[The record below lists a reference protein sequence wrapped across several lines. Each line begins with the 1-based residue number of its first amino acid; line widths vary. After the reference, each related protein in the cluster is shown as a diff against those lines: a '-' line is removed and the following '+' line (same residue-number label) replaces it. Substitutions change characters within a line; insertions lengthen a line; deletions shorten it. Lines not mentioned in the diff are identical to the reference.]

1 VSGKFNQPKK
11 ERVQIMSII
20 NFGSSVSLKEF
31 AHAIGTVGDDVT
43 IIGQGEPGIGKSA
56 MLKVLA
62 AQYPDHEIAYIDC
75 TLLDLGDF
83 ALPYT
88 ETIDE
93 TLNRLTGVNKITKF
107 APNARF
113 KMHTGKPVIVML
125 DEIGKA
131 MKAVKNVLLTLMLE
145 QRIGDNYLPT
155 GPKGEKSKVFGT
167 TNQMSDGVG
176 DMLEAHARNRVAFVT
191 VRKPSADEWIEWAIE
206 NGVDPTIIAWT
217 RQYPHALASYS
228 DPAQKDNPYI
238 FNPTRAGTGA
248 VVTPRSLEKAS
259 HIAKKRAVLGDAL
272 TISLLTGTI
281 GESAARDMQAFF
293 TVVDKLP
300 TWDGIVAD
308 PKNAKMPDD
317 TVAKCILVFSAITRV
332 ERDTL
337 AKFMAYVQRMD
348 MEWQALFATSVMK
361 STSKQAFAVTNKEF
375 KDWALKNQWL
385 F

>member
-1 VSGKFNQPKK
+1 
-11 ERVQIMSII
+11 MSVL
-20 NFGSSVSLKEF
+20 NFGHTVSLQDF
-31 AHAIGTVGDDVT
+31 AKAIGIVGKDVT
-43 IIGQGEPGIGKSA
+43 VIGQGEPGIGKSS

-62 AQYPDHEIAYIDC
+62 QQYPDYEIAYIDC

-88 ETIDE
+88 EMAGD
-93 TLNRLTGVNKITKF
+93 LKVTKF

-145 QRIGDNYLPT
+145 QRIGDQYLP
-155 GPKGEKSKVFGT
+155 KGSIVFGT
-167 TNQMSDGVG
+167 TNLLSDGVG
-176 DMLEAHARNRVAFVT
+176 DMLEAHARNRVCMTT
-191 VRKPSADEWIEWAIE
+191 VRKPDADEWIDWAITNE
-206 NGVDPTIIAWT
+206 VAPEVIAWVK
-217 RQYPHALASYS
+217 QFPHALASYTDAS
-228 DPAQKDNPYI
+228 QKDNPYI
-238 FNPTRAGTGA
+238 FNPTRAGMGA

-259 HIAKKRAVLGDAL
+259 HIAKQRAELGDAL
-272 TISLLTGTI
+272 TISMLTGTI
-281 GESAARDMQAFF
+281 GESASRDMQAFF

-300 TWDGIVAD
+300 TWDAIMAS
-308 PKNAKMPDD
+308 PSTTKMPTD

-332 ERDTL
+332 EKDSLPKWMTYL
-337 AKFMAYVQRMD
+337 QRMD

-361 STSKQAFAVTNKEF
+361 SQAKQAFCVMNKEF

>member
-1 VSGKFNQPKK
+1 
-11 ERVQIMSII
+11 MSVL
-20 NFGSSVSLKEF
+20 NFGHTVSLQDF
-31 AHAIGTVGDDVT
+31 AKAIGIVGKDVT
-43 IIGQGEPGIGKSA
+43 VIGQGEPGIGKSS

-62 AQYPDHEIAYIDC
+62 SQYPDYEIAYIDC

-88 ETIDE
+88 EMAGD
-93 TLNRLTGVNKITKF
+93 LKVTKF

-145 QRIGDNYLPT
+145 QRIGDQYLP
-155 GPKGEKSKVFGT
+155 KGSIVFGT
-167 TNQMSDGVG
+167 TNLLSDGVG
-176 DMLEAHARNRVAFVT
+176 DMLEAHARNRVCMTT
-191 VRKPSADEWIEWAIE
+191 VRKPDADEWIDWAITNDVAPE
-206 NGVDPTIIAWT
+206 VIAWVK
-217 RQYPHALASYS
+217 QFPHALASYTDAS
-228 DPAQKDNPYI
+228 QKDNPYI
-238 FNPTRAGTGA
+238 FNPTRAGMGA

-259 HIAKKRAVLGDAL
+259 HIAKRRAELGDAL
-272 TISLLTGTI
+272 TISMLTGTI
-281 GESAARDMQAFF
+281 GESASRDMQAFF

-300 TWDGIVAD
+300 TWDAIMAS
-308 PKNAKMPDD
+308 PSTTKMPTD

-332 ERDTL
+332 EKDSLPKWMTYL
-337 AKFMAYVQRMD
+337 QRMD

-361 STSKQAFAVTNKEF
+361 SQAKQAFCVMNKEF

>member
-1 VSGKFNQPKK
+1 
-11 ERVQIMSII
+11 MSVL
-20 NFGSSVSLKEF
+20 NFGHTVSLQDF
-31 AHAIGTVGDDVT
+31 AKAIGIVGKDVT
-43 IIGQGEPGIGKSA
+43 VIGQGEPGIGKSS

-62 AQYPDHEIAYIDC
+62 QQYPDYEIAYIDC

-88 ETIDE
+88 EMAGD
-93 TLNRLTGVNKITKF
+93 LKVTKF

-145 QRIGDNYLPT
+145 QRIGDQYLP
-155 GPKGEKSKVFGT
+155 KGSIVFGT
-167 TNQMSDGVG
+167 TNLLSDGVG
-176 DMLEAHARNRVAFVT
+176 DMLEAHARNRVCMTT
-191 VRKPSADEWIEWAIE
+191 VRKPDADEWIDWAITNDVAPE
-206 NGVDPTIIAWT
+206 VIAWVK
-217 RQYPHALASYS
+217 QFPHALASYTDAS
-228 DPAQKDNPYI
+228 QKDNPYI

-259 HIAKKRAVLGDAL
+259 HIAKQRAELGDAL
-272 TISLLTGTI
+272 TISMLTGTI
-281 GESAARDMQAFF
+281 GESASRDMQAFF

-300 TWDGIVAD
+300 TWDAIMAS
-308 PKNAKMPDD
+308 PSTTKMPTD

-332 ERDTL
+332 EKDSLPKWMTYL
-337 AKFMAYVQRMD
+337 QRMD

-361 STSKQAFAVTNKEF
+361 SQAKQAFCVMNKEF

>member
-1 VSGKFNQPKK
+1 MAV
-11 ERVQIMSII
+11 I
-20 NFGSSVSLKEF
+20 NFGHSVSLTQF
-31 AHAIGTVGDDVT
+31 ADAIATVGDKVT
-43 IIGQGEPGIGKSA
+43 IIGQGEPGIGKSS

-62 AQYPDHEIAYIDC
+62 ARFPEHEIAYIDC

-88 ETIDE
+88 ETIQNE
-93 TLNRLTGVNKITKF
+93 LTGVNKKVTRF

-113 KMHTGKPVIVML
+113 KFHTGKPVIIML

-145 QRIGDNYLPT
+145 KRIGDDYLPE
-155 GPKGEKSKVFGT
+155 GSKVFGT
-167 TNQMSDGVG
+167 TNLMTDGVG
-176 DMLEAHARNRVAFVT
+176 DMLEAHARNRVALVT
-191 VRKPSADEWIEWAIE
+191 VRKPDADEWIEWAIQ
-206 NGVDPTIIAWT
+206 NDIDPTIIAWT
-217 RQYPHALASYS
+217 KQFPHALASYTDAS
-228 DPAQKDNPYI
+228 QSDNPYI
-238 FNPTRAGTGA
+238 FNPTRAGSGA

-259 HIAKKRAVLGDAL
+259 HIAKQREVLGDAL

-300 TWDGIVAD
+300 TWDAITNNPSG
-308 PKNAKMPDD
+308 AKLPDD
-317 TVAKCILVFSAITRV
+317 TVARCILVFSAITRV
-332 ERDTL
+332 TKDTL
-337 AKFMAYVQRMD
+337 AKWMVYVQRMD

-361 STSKQAFAVTNKEF
+361 SRDKQSFCVMNKDF